1 MIYVCVPVHNEARTA
16 GLVLWKVRQVFT
28 AFPREYQLLVLD
40 DASTDDTREVLA
52 SYAKVLPMTIVT
64 HRERRG
70 YAKSLEELLR
80 LALQRTD
87 RPKRDCAIT
96 LHADFVHSPESME
109 DMVKHLESGADLVVA
124 ELVEQRGQVSRAL
137 GLARRWTPRLLRI
150 AGLRDTV
157 SGFLALRLIVLRQAL
172 RRDTPRFLQTEGW
185 CASAELVARLAPH
198 ARRLDAVPAAA
209 RYDLVQRPSRVRPW
223 RQLLEAWRARS
234 VIRAART
241 ALALL
246 LISVGLHAQS
256 DTASRTDSS
265 GTDPASFTALP
276 AMTTIPPP
284 VAVPFTVGERLVYG
298 ARYGPFSVGTA
309 TMRVAG
315 IDTIRGVEA
324 VHFVFLI
331 DGGAL
336 WYHIHQ
342 NLESWVGRH
351 DFRSRRFLNQTEEKG
366 KTWERKFE
374 IYPDS
379 GFYREAGRDTTAP
392 TVADPLDDA
401 AFLYWIRTVPLEIG
415 KRYEYRRYF
424 RPERNPVIVDV
435 LKRERVG
442 VAGKKWDAIVVRP
455 RIPNGGGIFA
465 EKDDARMWLSDDSLR
480 IMLALQSKFSFGQV
494 TLKLKAISAI
504 KEDSASHPEHPC
516 PTTAR
521 RTLPGSRRSPSR
533 SAPTKSTPPCSR
545 IRPAAI
551 RASPPSGIRSPPS
564 SPRRTFALLPGS
576 WRRPRVVAASSRC
589 SAGTSSRSAWAPCF
603 ASSSA
608 AASSRTWHSTA
619 APRSTTSSWRH
630 TGERART
637 SPPGWRTVRSAWWRR
652 PAAR

>member
-70 YAKSLEELLR
+70 YARSLEELLR

-124 ELVEQRGQVSRAL
+124 ELVEQRGRISRAL
-137 GLARRWTPRLLRI
+137 ALARRWTPRLLRV

-172 RRDTPRFLQTEGW
+172 RRDTPQFLQTEGW

-198 ARRLDAVPAAA
+198 ARRLDTVPAAA
-209 RYDLVQRPSRVRPW
+209 RYDLVQRPSRVKPW

-241 ALALL
+241 AVALL
-246 LISVGLHAQS
+246 LIAVGLHAQS
-256 DTASRTDSS
+256 DTASRTDSA
-265 GTDPASFTALP
+265 PADSAHAAFPQDMAI
-276 AMTTIPPP
+276 APPP
-284 VAVPFTVGERLVYG
+284 AAVPFPVGERLVYG

-309 TMRVAG
+309 TMEVAG

-366 KTWERKFE
+366 KSWERRFD

-379 GFYREAGRDTTAP
+379 GFYREAGRDTAVA
-392 TVADPLDDA
+392 TVTDPLDDA
-401 AFLYWIRTVPLEIG
+401 AFLYWIRTVPLEVG

-424 RPERNPVIVDV
+424 RPERNPVIVEV

-442 VAGKKWDAIVVRP
+442 VAGKKWDALVVRP

-465 EKDDARMWLSDDSLR
+465 EKADARMWLSDDSLR
-480 IMLALQSKFSFGQV
+480 VMLALQSKFSFGQV
-494 TLKLKAISAI
+494 TLKLKEIGSI
-504 KEDSASHPEHPC
+504 KADSASPPEHP
-516 PTTAR
+516 
-521 RTLPGSRRSPSR
+521 
-533 SAPTKSTPPCSR
+533 
-545 IRPAAI
+545 
-551 RASPPSGIRSPPS
+551 
-564 SPRRTFALLPGS
+564 
-576 WRRPRVVAASSRC
+576 
-589 SAGTSSRSAWAPCF
+589 
-603 ASSSA
+603 
-608 AASSRTWHSTA
+608 
-619 APRSTTSSWRH
+619 
-630 TGERART
+630 
-637 SPPGWRTVRSAWWRR
+637 
-652 PAAR
+652 

>member
-40 DASTDDTREVLA
+40 DASTDDTGEVLA

-124 ELVEQRGQVSRAL
+124 ELVAQRGRVSRAL
-137 GLARRWTPRLLRI
+137 GLARRWTPRLLRV

-172 RRDTPRFLQTEGW
+172 RRDTTQFLQTEGW

-198 ARRLDAVPAAA
+198 ARRLDAIPVAA

-223 RQLLEAWRARS
+223 RQLLDAWRARS

-241 ALALL
+241 AVALL
-246 LISVGLHAQS
+246 LIAAALRAQS
-256 DTASRTDSS
+256 DTARKDSTRTDSPGS
-265 GTDPASFTALP
+265 SFLP
-276 AMTTIPPP
+276 AMAIVPPP
-284 VAVPFTVGERLVYG
+284 PAVTVPFPIGERLVYG

-309 TMRVAG
+309 TMQVAG

-351 DFRSRRFLNQTEEKG
+351 DFHSRRFLNQTEEKG

-379 GFYREAGRDTTAP
+379 GFYREVGRDTTVA
-392 TVADPLDDA
+392 TVTDPLDDA
-401 AFLYWIRTVPLEIG
+401 AFLYWIRTVPLEVG

-424 RPERNPVIVDV
+424 RPERNPVIVEV

-465 EKDDARMWLSDDSLR
+465 EKADARMWLSDDSLR

-494 TLKLKAISAI
+494 TLKLKEI
-504 KEDSASHPEHPC
+504 DSIREKSDARPEHP
-516 PTTAR
+516 
-521 RTLPGSRRSPSR
+521 
-533 SAPTKSTPPCSR
+533 
-545 IRPAAI
+545 
-551 RASPPSGIRSPPS
+551 
-564 SPRRTFALLPGS
+564 
-576 WRRPRVVAASSRC
+576 
-589 SAGTSSRSAWAPCF
+589 
-603 ASSSA
+603 
-608 AASSRTWHSTA
+608 
-619 APRSTTSSWRH
+619 
-630 TGERART
+630 
-637 SPPGWRTVRSAWWRR
+637 
-652 PAAR
+652 

>member
-40 DASTDDTREVLA
+40 DASTDDTGEVLA

-124 ELVEQRGQVSRAL
+124 ELVAQRGRVSRAL
-137 GLARRWTPRLLRI
+137 GLARRWTPRLLRV

-172 RRDTPRFLQTEGW
+172 RRDTTQFLQTEGW

-198 ARRLDAVPAAA
+198 ARRLDAIPAAA

-223 RQLLEAWRARS
+223 RQLLDAWRARS

-241 ALALL
+241 AVALL
-246 LISVGLHAQS
+246 LIAAALRAQS
-256 DTASRTDSS
+256 DTARKDSTRTDSPGS
-265 GTDPASFTALP
+265 SFLP
-276 AMTTIPPP
+276 AMAIVPPP
-284 VAVPFTVGERLVYG
+284 PAVTVPFPIGERLVYG

-309 TMRVAG
+309 TMQVAG

-366 KTWERKFE
+366 KAWEWKFE
-374 IYPDS
+374 IYPDF
-379 GFYREAGRDTTAP
+379 GFYREVGRDTTVA
-392 TVADPLDDA
+392 TVTDPLDDA
-401 AFLYWIRTVPLEIG
+401 AFLYWIRTVPLEVG

-424 RPERNPVIVDV
+424 RPERNPVIVEV

-465 EKDDARMWLSDDSLR
+465 EKADARMWLSDDSLR

-494 TLKLKAISAI
+494 TLKLKEI
-504 KEDSASHPEHPC
+504 DSIREKSDARPEHP
-516 PTTAR
+516 
-521 RTLPGSRRSPSR
+521 
-533 SAPTKSTPPCSR
+533 
-545 IRPAAI
+545 
-551 RASPPSGIRSPPS
+551 
-564 SPRRTFALLPGS
+564 
-576 WRRPRVVAASSRC
+576 
-589 SAGTSSRSAWAPCF
+589 
-603 ASSSA
+603 
-608 AASSRTWHSTA
+608 
-619 APRSTTSSWRH
+619 
-630 TGERART
+630 
-637 SPPGWRTVRSAWWRR
+637 
-652 PAAR
+652 

>member
-28 AFPREYQLLVLD
+28 AFPREYHLLVLD
-40 DASTDDTREVLA
+40 DASTDDTRDVLM

-64 HRERRG
+64 HGERRG

-109 DMVKHLESGADLVVA
+109 DMVKRVESGADLVVA
-124 ELVEQRGQVSRAL
+124 ELVEQRGRISRAL
-137 GLARRWTPRLLRI
+137 TLARRWTPRLLRV
-150 AGLRDTV
+150 AGLRDSV

-172 RRDTPRFLQTEGW
+172 RGDTTQFLQTEGW

-209 RYDLVQRPSRVRPW
+209 RYDLAQRPSRVKPW
-223 RQLLEAWRARS
+223 HQLLEAWRARA

-241 ALALL
+241 AVALL
-246 LISVGLHAQS
+246 LLATGLRAQS
-256 DTASRTDSS
+256 DTARRDSAR
-265 GTDPASFTALP
+265 TDPAGTDSAVARTGGTATATVL
-276 AMTTIPPP
+276 AG
-284 VAVPFTVGERLVYG
+284 VPFPVGERLVYG

-309 TMRVAG
+309 TMQVAG
-315 IDTIRGVEA
+315 VDTIRGVET

-366 KTWERKFE
+366 KSWERRFE

-379 GFYREAGRDTTAP
+379 GFYREAGRDTTVA
-392 TVADPLDDA
+392 TVTDPLDDA
-401 AFLYWIRTVPLEIG
+401 AFLYWIRTVPLEVG
-415 KRYEYRRYF
+415 KRYEYHRYF
-424 RPERNPVIVDV
+424 RPERNPVIIEV

-465 EKDDARMWLSDDSLR
+465 EKADARMWLSDDSLR

-494 TLKLKAISAI
+494 TLKLKEIEFI
-504 KEDSASHPEHPC
+504 KHIDD
-516 PTTAR
+516 
-521 RTLPGSRRSPSR
+521 SR
-533 SAPTKSTPPCSR
+533 SGLL
-545 IRPAAI
+545 RP
-551 RASPPSGIRSPPS
+551 
-564 SPRRTFALLPGS
+564 
-576 WRRPRVVAASSRC
+576 
-589 SAGTSSRSAWAPCF
+589 
-603 ASSSA
+603 
-608 AASSRTWHSTA
+608 
-619 APRSTTSSWRH
+619 
-630 TGERART
+630 
-637 SPPGWRTVRSAWWRR
+637 
-652 PAAR
+652 